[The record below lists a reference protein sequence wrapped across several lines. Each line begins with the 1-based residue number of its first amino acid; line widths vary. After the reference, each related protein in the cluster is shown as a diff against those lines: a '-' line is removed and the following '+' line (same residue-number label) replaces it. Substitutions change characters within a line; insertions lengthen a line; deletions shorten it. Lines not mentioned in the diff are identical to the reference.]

1 MFNNCGETI
10 KKTARI
16 FLILCVVLAV
26 AIAVIDLADLSEYLL
41 GSTGA
46 TVAVCA
52 ALVIIGV
59 VGAPLIYG
67 FGEIVDCIKEIRDQ
81 GK

>member
-26 AIAVIDLADLSEYLL
+26 AIAVIDLADMSEYLL

-46 TVAVCA
+46 TVVVCA

-59 VGAPLIYG
+59 VGAPMIYG

>member
-26 AIAVIDLADLSEYLL
+26 AIALIDLADMSEYLL

-59 VGAPLIYG
+59 VGAPMIYG

>member
-26 AIAVIDLADLSEYLL
+26 AIAVIDLADMSEYLL

-52 ALVIIGV
+52 AFVIIGV
-59 VGAPLIYG
+59 GGAPMIYG

>member
-26 AIAVIDLADLSEYLL
+26 AIAVIDLADMSEYLL

-46 TVAVCA
+46 TVAVCT

-59 VGAPLIYG
+59 VGAPMIYG

>member
-26 AIAVIDLADLSEYLL
+26 AIAVIDLADMSEYLL

-59 VGAPLIYG
+59 VGAPMIYG